1 MSRGTMPLEPKT
13 IGTSVRV
20 SVAPRD
26 TRHAFDVNDRLHHF
40 LPRDMEVAAPP
51 PPPQFEPLAYLVG
64 FDVGYRQLPGAL
76 IEVNEAT
83 GKVRLM
89 SARLWD
95 LQYDTVRAEYDAVRG
110 AGGQYRS
117 ISRIDTTNNYVA
129 GIPKDP
135 RVLSVDIFLVLGRR
149 LYDWSAPYD
158 YGKCPIYIEPQPKAG
173 INQAPTV
180 FSISKAIISTFS
192 NMDRAHQFF
201 APYRLIEFR
210 AKKSG
215 LGRPRKQAAA
225 VPVVEDDADS
235 VPPPPLPPL
244 PPPKQTRTRS
254 RSRPTTADDD
264 RADEPPP
271 KKPRRAR
278 RKPDEE
284 VEECMPMENP
294 EDQVL
299 DVDDFE
305 AVAESAGHAGLRR
318 LVQQQPP
325 PPPPPPRRRLRRKA
339 DREQE
344 LVPLTY
350 EERKAF
356 NLVLVKERLL
366 KDGDMAGLDFIQAM
380 ERANAINPTL
390 RLGVWDVGDAL
401 GIAITRADERVRLL
415 QIGSA
420 HV

>member
-1 MSRGTMPLEPKT
+1 MTLLLLH
-13 IGTSVRV
+13 
-20 SVAPRD
+20 D
-26 TRHAFDVNDRLHHF
+26 TLSSHS
-40 LPRDMEVAAPP
+40 PRDMEVAAPP

-117 ISRIDTTNNYVA
+117 ISRLDTANNYVA

-180 FSISKAIISTFS
+180 FSISKAIISIYA

-215 LGRPRKQAAA
+215 LGRPRKPVA
-225 VPVVEDDADS
+225 VAEVVEDDAAS
-235 VPPPPLPPL
+235 VPPPP
-244 PPPKQTRTRS
+244 PPPPRRTRS
-254 RSRPTTADDD
+254 RQTT
-264 RADEPPP
+264 ADEPPP
-271 KKPRRAR
+271 KKPRRTR
-278 RKPDEE
+278 RKPDKDEE
-284 VEECMPMENP
+284 VEECMRIDNP

-305 AVAESAGHAGLRR
+305 AVADAAGHAGLRR

-380 ERANAINPTL
+380 ERAN
-390 RLGVWDVGDAL
+390 
-401 GIAITRADERVRLL
+401 
-415 QIGSA
+415 
-420 HV
+420 